1 MFITID
7 TSDFKRLHAELEKFR
22 QKALP
27 HAQRNA
33 LNGCA
38 FELQKSWRSE
48 VRGAFINR
56 NQFTERSIRVDQ
68 ARGIDTR
75 SMRAVTG
82 SIADYMDEQEE
93 GATIHG
99 KGARKAIPSAYAG
112 GGKPGGGIRPRVVR
126 SAFRLS
132 GIGVNHSGL
141 KGYGRRRQNAIAIA
155 IAVRKGERFA
165 LLNRAKA
172 GGKGIFEVR
181 GLKKRASVK
190 LVWDFSRGSVHIK
203 PEPTMHRAVAVSSS
217 RFQSI
222 VHAALLEQL
231 KRNNVMGY

>member
-1 MFITID
+1 MFIRID
-7 TSDFKRLHAELEKFR
+7 TSDFKRLQADLEKFR

-38 FELQKSWRSE
+38 FELQRSWRAE
-48 VRGAFINR
+48 VRSSFTNR

-68 ARGIDTR
+68 ARGIDMR
-75 SMRAVTG
+75 SMKAVTG
-82 SIADYMDEQEE
+82 SVAEYMDEQEE

-99 KGARKAIPSAYAG
+99 KGARKPIPSAYAG
-112 GGKPGGGIRPRVVR
+112 GGKPGGGVRPKVVR

-132 GIGVNHSGL
+132 AIGVSHSGL

-165 LLNRAKA
+165 LLNRAKV

-203 PEPTMHRAVAVSSS
+203 PEPTMHRAVATSSA
-217 RFQSI
+217 RFQAI
-222 VHAALLEQL
+222 MQQALLEQL
-231 KRNNVMGY
+231 KRAKVLGY